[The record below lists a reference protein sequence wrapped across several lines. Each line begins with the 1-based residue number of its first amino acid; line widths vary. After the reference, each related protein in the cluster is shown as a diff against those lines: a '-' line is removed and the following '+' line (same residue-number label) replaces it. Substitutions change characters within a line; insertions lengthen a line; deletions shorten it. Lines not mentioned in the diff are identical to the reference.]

1 MIDPDRLTDEARV
14 DLAERLERA
23 EQFAGKS
30 WAKHDVRLLRGAA
43 RDLRSTPEAGEG
55 RQVSAED
62 LARLRRLLNHWD
74 ERTPKRTLHGES
86 LARIL
91 DALEPAPPEGSNA
104 GTARAEEA
112 GKRVV
117 DEYPE
122 TLRRLGENQVT
133 SSGPLP
139 ASPLLALA
147 EELEARA
154 DEQSGDYQ
162 VPIGDWS
169 VRRWSQLRAWKGAT
183 LAYRKAAA
191 LARDYASREEGDDD

>member
-1 MIDPDRLTDEARV
+1 MPDPSNTEAEGPVDPDRLTDATRA
-14 DLAERLERA
+14 DLAERLERWA

-30 WAKHDVRLLRGAA
+30 WAKHDVRLLREAA
-43 RDLRSTPEAGEG
+43 RALRSTPE
-55 RQVSAED
+55 
-62 LARLRRLLNHWD
+62 
-74 ERTPKRTLHGES
+74 
-86 LARIL
+86 
-91 DALEPAPPEGSNA
+91 A

-122 TLRRLGENQVT
+122 TLRRLGENQIT

-191 LARDYASREEGDDD
+191 LARDYASREEGDDG